1 MRAKEPV
8 IGHCCIFETKRY
20 KPWIRV
26 TFLFLKH
33 CFVFAPVKLF
43 CVCSRQTNTPFLGSL
58 LSLVQSE
65 AEFEIFVM
73 VVSFTFSVN
82 ENSCKVFT
90 RDVTA
95 SSVGVPKQRNTS
107 HVGVPI
113 AMVYPNNR
121 PRIELY
127 SYANDF
133 CFG

>member
-1 MRAKEPV
+1 MRANEPV
-8 IGHCCIFETKRY
+8 IGHCCISETERY
-20 KPWIRV
+20 KSWIRV

-43 CVCSRQTNTPFLGSL
+43 CVCSRQTNTPFLSSP

-65 AEFEIFVM
+65 AEFEIFM

-95 SSVGVPKQRNTS
+95 STLVSLNKGTS
-107 HVGVPI
+107 
-113 AMVYPNNR
+113 AMLVYPNNP

>member
-1 MRAKEPV
+1 M
-8 IGHCCIFETKRY
+8 IGHCCEKERY

-43 CVCSRQTNTPFLGSL
+43 CVFPRQTNRPFLSSP
-58 LSLVQSE
+58 LSLVQTK
-65 AEFEIFVM
+65 AECEIFVM

-82 ENSCKVFT
+82 ENSFKVFT

-95 SSVGVPKQRNTS
+95 SMLVSLNKGTS
-107 HVGVPI
+107 
-113 AMVYPNNR
+113 AMLVYPNNP